1 MTFEVVGNL
10 HTHTAYSD
18 GTGSHEDIAAAALR
32 AGLDFVVVT
41 DHNVWVDGLEG
52 YRRDRERRVLLLV
65 GEEIHDQIRDP
76 QKNHLLVFGAGREL
90 APLAPSPQRLLD
102 AVRQAG
108 GVAFIAHPVDPEAP
122 LFRQGDLGWVSW
134 EVEGF
139 AGLEIW
145 NAMSEFKSLLR
156 SRLAALF
163 YGFNPE
169 LVATA
174 PFPQAL
180 QQWDELL
187 AAGRRVAVIGGA
199 DAHAFDIP
207 LGPLRRVVFPYEF
220 HFRAVN
226 THVLMDGPLSGEPA
240 ADARRIYDSLGR
252 GRCFAAY
259 DLPASARGFR
269 FTAQGKDTA
278 AEMGDSISFR
288 HGVTLQVWTPARAD
302 VRLLQAGTVVRE
314 WSGQQGGAH
323 TVSQPG
329 PYRAE
334 AYLEFRGRKRGWI
347 FSSPIY
353 VTP

>member
-1 MTFEVVGNL
+1 LTFEVVGNL

-32 AGLDFVVVT
+32 AGLDFVIVT
-41 DHNVWVDGLEG
+41 DHNVWVDGMEG
-52 YRRDRERRVLLLV
+52 YRRDRQRRVLLLV
-65 GEEIHDQIRDP
+65 GEEIHDQVRIP

-90 APLAPSPQRLLD
+90 SALAESPQKLVD
-102 AVRQAG
+102 AARQAG
-108 GVAFIAHPVDPEAP
+108 GVAYLAHPVDPEAP
-122 LFRQGDLGWVSW
+122 LFKQADLGWVSW
-134 EVEGF
+134 EVEGY

-156 SRLAALF
+156 SRAAALY

-169 LVATA
+169 QVGSG

-180 QQWDELL
+180 QKWDELL
-187 AAGRRVAVIGGA
+187 AAGKRVAVVGGA
-199 DAHAFDIP
+199 DAHELDIR
-207 LGPLRRVVFPYEF
+207 LGPIRRVVFPYEF

-226 THVLMDGPLSGEPA
+226 THVLIDSPLSGDTA
-240 ADARRIYDSLGR
+240 GDGRMIYSGLAR

-269 FTAQGKDTA
+269 FTGQGKETA
-278 AEMGDSISFR
+278 AEMGDTISAR
-288 HGVTLQVWTPARAD
+288 HGVTLQVWTPSPAD
-302 VRLLQAGTVVRE
+302 IRLLRAGAVVRE
-314 WSGQQGGAH
+314 WPGQQGGVH
-323 TVSQPG
+323 TVTEPG
-329 PYRAE
+329 AYRAE
-334 AYLEFRGRKRGWI
+334 AYVEFRGRKRGWI